1 MCSSGKWHSNLVF
14 IPSAKWQPVVSSESL
29 NLGLKLSSSFPCL
42 LLFLPPYLLPKLRLP
57 PTQQPSQDLG
67 VITGSSLCV
76 SVPISKSHSL
86 CILNS
91 KVILLC
97 IRHPQG
103 SCPHPHWLLYPSF
116 VFCQLSPPPLW
127 NFFWSSY
134 YSNMNTPSPCLF
146 FNNLVSLLV
155 FLLPVMPP
163 PPKFLPTSIFSVKPF
178 VDFIRWVR
186 CVSFS
191 GLLVSLCAW
200 LRWSVYHSAV
210 AVGTLV
216 FSSNL
221 WMKGELLILFSYVAC
236 ICHSEGLKTLISEK
250 SHFLHLLTGIAWGSF
265 LKDWVLDPAP
275 KPFQTEFFEGKPRHL
290 YFFKNFSIVSD
301 IVSCWKPLC

>member
-1 MCSSGKWHSNLVF
+1 MCSSGKWHGNLVF
-14 IPSAKWQPVVSSESL
+14 IFSARWQPVVSSESL

-91 KVILLC
+91 KVILLS

-155 FLLPVMPP
+155 FLLPKV
-163 PPKFLPTSIFSVKPF
+163 LLTSIFSVKPF
-178 VDFIRWVR
+178 VASIRWVR
-186 CVSFS
+186 CVSFWGCLYHFVCDS
-191 GLLVSLCAW
+191 AGVFTPALSL
-200 LRWSVYHSAV
+200 
-210 AVGTLV
+210 LV

-221 WMKGELLILFSYVAC
+221 RMKGELLILFSFVAC
-236 ICHSEGLKTLISEK
+236 ICHSEGLKMLISDK

-275 KPFQTEFFEGKPRHL
+275 QTISNWIFWGQTQAPVFF
-290 YFFKNFSIVSD
+290 
-301 IVSCWKPLC
+301 